1 MVEQRLTGDE
11 IEDGVAEKFQ
21 TLVVASGIA
30 TMGQSQE
37 HQLLVLELITE
48 PALETG

>member
-1 MVEQRLTGDE
+1 VIEQSLAGDE
-11 IEDGVAEKFQ
+11 VEDGVAKELQ
-21 TLVVASGIA
+21 TLVVASGVA